1 MAAQSD
7 EDPNGKHGLTGWATH
22 GGRAGGGGLG
32 AGQSRDVTMEEG
44 GGQLWSINVQIELKR
59 PFL

>member
-1 MAAQSD
+1 MA
-7 EDPNGKHGLTGWATH
+7 
-22 GGRAGGGGLG
+22 GGRGEGGGGLG